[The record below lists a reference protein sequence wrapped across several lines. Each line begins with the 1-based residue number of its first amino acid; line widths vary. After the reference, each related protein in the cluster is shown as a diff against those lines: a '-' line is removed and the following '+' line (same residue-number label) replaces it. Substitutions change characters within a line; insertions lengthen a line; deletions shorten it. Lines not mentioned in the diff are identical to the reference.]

1 MAVSRL
7 AQNCC
12 EQLNFSLVLTF
23 LFLSNAMNSLDPQV
37 RDFILFCVDRRGAD
51 WPAIYDEMA
60 GVAGQHLFRGLGRT
74 ELKQLG
80 LSLALDSL
88 DETIE
93 LVKQTVAQDQ
103 QA

>member
-1 MAVSRL
+1 
-7 AQNCC
+7 
-12 EQLNFSLVLTF
+12 
-23 LFLSNAMNSLDPQV
+23 MNSIDPQL

-51 WPAIYDEMA
+51 WPALYDEMA
-60 GVAGQHLFRGLGRT
+60 GVAGQRLFRGLGRT

-88 DETIE
+88 DKTLEQ
-93 LVKQTVAQDQ
+93 VKQAVAQGE

>member
-1 MAVSRL
+1 MAVNRL

-23 LFLSNAMNSLDPQV
+23 LFLSDAMNSLDPQI
-37 RDFILFCVDRRGAD
+37 RDFILFCRDRRGAD

-88 DETIE
+88 GETLE
-93 LVKQTVAQDQ
+93 LVKQVIAQDQ
-103 QA
+103 KA

>member
-1 MAVSRL
+1 MAVNRL

-12 EQLNFSLVLTF
+12 EQLNFLLVLTF
-23 LFLSNAMNSLDPQV
+23 LFLLDAMNSLDPQL

-80 LSLALDSL
+80 LSLALDGL

-93 LVKQTVAQDQ
+93 LVKQAMAQDQ

>member
-1 MAVSRL
+1 
-7 AQNCC
+7 
-12 EQLNFSLVLTF
+12 
-23 LFLSNAMNSLDPQV
+23 MNSLDPQL

-80 LSLALDSL
+80 LSLTLDSVDKTL
-88 DETIE
+88 EQ
-93 LVKQTVAQDQ
+93 VKQAIAQGE